1 MLPILFHLPGG
12 IPIYSYGVALGLS
25 CVLGA
30 HLAVYLA
37 ARSGIEERRAWW
49 FALTVIVVG
58 IVGGRVHDVAINSD
72 SLSEFFSE
80 MTKLQHAGRTAYG
93 AFLSASIAAV
103 VTARALK
110 VPFWRFADAV
120 APTMALGLGLTRI
133 GCFLWGCDY
142 GVRTDAWGVH
152 FPAGSPAW
160 QDQLDH
166 GLITREATESLAVFP
181 IQLVESAFG
190 GFAIGLFLLWAWFRR
205 PRREGSVF
213 LGFFALYGVVRAL
226 LEVWR
231 ADEGRGELAG
241 MSTSMAIGLFTSL
254 PAVLLI
260 FVPQL
265 ARWRPE
271 AGEILPPP
279 GDDDAS
285 GEQQKKAGGG
295 KKKGS

>member
-37 ARSGIEERRAWW
+37 ARSGIEEKRAWW

-58 IVGGRVHDVAINSD
+58 IVGGRVHDVAINSS
-72 SLSEFFSE
+72 SLSEFFAE
-80 MTKLQHAGRTAYG
+80 IVKLQHAGRTAYG

-103 VTARALK
+103 VTSRALK

-120 APTMALGLGLTRI
+120 APTMALGLGLTRV

-142 GVRTDAWGVH
+142 GVRTEAWGVN

-160 QDQLDH
+160 QDQIDH
-166 GLITREATESLAVFP
+166 GLITREAPESLAVFP
-181 IQLVESAFG
+181 IQLVESAA

-213 LGFFALYGVVRAL
+213 LGFFATYGLVRAL

-241 MSTSMAIGLFTSL
+241 MSTSMAIGLFTAV
-254 PAVLLI
+254 PALLLI
-260 FVPQL
+260 FAPPL

-271 AGEILPPP
+271 AGEVLPPP
-279 GDDDAS
+279 SDEATADKA
-285 GEQQKKAGGG
+285 KKAGGG
-295 KKKGS
+295 KKKPS